1 MSTMEA
7 KKSNMGRRWGSVC
20 LNIII
25 MLVILATSLLSNV
38 FLSNNNIASA
48 ANYSDQLRTVPDV
61 PYNTSGEHGIWLD
74 RAHIVLY
81 WSSEDYV
88 EGRPYVFSAPAEGLN
103 KDVEYINETCNKIT
117 GVSRPDYNSTP
128 SAGRLT
134 KCDGSPPVN
143 VTIYNEDFAKIDGYI
158 YDAADTGTESITMPR
173 YLRGID
179 GMDATNIY
187 GCSNPLY
194 AGPANG
200 GLSGKYDKQDGV
212 FEKTNS
218 NRYELIGDNNTWI
231 DNLRNDS
238 NRVKKAKQHRTSTY
252 DTPIRAQS
260 CTLSYAGNG
269 EEAGRDIYLLKDYS
283 YTDALDGT
291 KNKILDWQSIRGR
304 VTALTDYFNSSDVGR
319 AALQSCK
326 QGLNLGG
333 TSRDDLI
340 LRIAEQGENLGDPFV
355 DCLMRELEDDPAFSE
370 ALGFEATGDFSEQ
383 IIADTS
389 ESCDGGGIPIIS
401 DLVCSL
407 VRAVFDWVFE
417 SFTSII
423 SYLASP
429 PDMFD
434 QQNSTLEQAMSNL
447 RNVAN
452 IIFILAFLLVV
463 LQYMTNLNV
472 VDAYFIKKF
481 IPRLVIAVVLVQASF
496 FITSELNGFFYDLG
510 KSVQSLVFFG
520 SQQGDLQIT
529 NGVGTLA
536 IFAAPSILGFVLII
550 GIVMLIVLIIT
561 FVILAIR
568 YILIIVL
575 AILAPLAFAA
585 LAIPQLESV
594 TKKWFNMYIK
604 LLLMYPIIMFFI
616 AASSIIGGVFSGG
629 NMVFQLFGIIV
640 QFLPFIILPFTFKFA
655 GGIMGGISAKL
666 QKAGTG
672 AAKKY
677 GKQAYDRS
685 DYKMGKDYAKE
696 QDRKRKQ
703 TASQARK
710 RDQILAGG
718 GGARGAKIRSDP
730 HLMADL
736 RADQAQHELQPQ
748 IAAERLRKVQQ
759 SAETQR
765 IAEEQRN
772 IAAHIRGG
780 GYYEDR
786 DGRQHTNERDA
797 SLAYLADQA
806 AANAR
811 LGTTE
816 GMDNANIAMGQLL
829 ANGGDTPFVGQLRDS
844 LGGDSAEWDGLRSAN
859 YTPLAAV
866 RADLAAATRPG
877 STDDFF
883 SVASTVEKMA
893 GQKREAWHTAAQTD
907 ATRTMAAYDDV
918 KNSGGGNAGKLA
930 DSTHVVAS
938 VVQSINNNHAQVGDA
953 SLVDLQKTHDA
964 LHARHQ
970 ELINTPGA
978 DASVIAATAS
988 ALRVVQNEVAGR

>member
-1 MSTMEA
+1 
-7 KKSNMGRRWGSVC
+7 
-20 LNIII
+20 
-25 MLVILATSLLSNV
+25 MLVILGTSLLSNV
-38 FLSNNNIASA
+38 FLSNKNVVSA
-48 ANYSDQLRTVPDV
+48 ASYSDQLRTVPDV
-61 PYNTSGEHGIWLD
+61 PYNTTFEHGIWLD

-103 KDVEYINETCNKIT
+103 KDVEYTNDTCNIIT
-117 GVSRPDYNSTP
+117 GVPRPDYNSTP
-128 SAGRLT
+128 STGRLT
-134 KCDGSPPVN
+134 KCDGSIKT

-158 YDAADTGTESITMPR
+158 YTDGGDKFIDMPR
-173 YLRGID
+173 FISGID
-179 GMDATNIY
+179 G
-187 GCSNPLY
+187 C
-194 AGPANG
+194 
-200 GLSGKYDKQDGV
+200 GLGQFTGFSGKYG
-212 FEKTNS
+212 KTNGKFENKTS
-218 NRYELIGDNNTWI
+218 SYYQEIAPD
-231 DNLRNDS
+231 DS
-238 NRVKKAKQHRTSTY
+238 PKTVVHEIRSESSRVSTAVQTQTSDCDGPT
-252 DTPIRAQS
+252 DALGLVVSPVF
-260 CTLSYAGNG
+260 LSAGGNSKTMQYAGEPNG
-269 EEAGRDIYLLKDYS
+269 GRRINLLKNYS

-304 VTALTDYFNSSDVGR
+304 VNALTDYFNTSDAGK
-319 AALQSCK
+319 AALQDCK

-333 TSRDDLI
+333 TPRDDLI

-355 DCLMRELEDDPAFSE
+355 DCLMRELADDPAFSE

-401 DLVCSL
+401 DLICSL
-407 VRAVFDWVFE
+407 VRAVFDWVFD

-423 SYLASP
+423 SYLAAP

-434 QQNSTLEQAMSNL
+434 QQNSTLEKAMSNL

-520 SQQGDLQIT
+520 SQPGDLQIS
-529 NGVGTLA
+529 NGIGTIA
-536 IFAAPSILGFVLII
+536 AFAVFAGAGPGILGIILVI
-550 GIVMLIVLIIT
+550 GIIMLIVLIIT
-561 FVILAIR
+561 FIILAIR

-629 NMVFQLFGIIV
+629 SLIFQLFGMIV

-655 GGIMGGISAKL
+655 GGIMGGISAKI
-666 QKAGTG
+666 QKAGTK
-672 AAKKY
+672 AATKY
-677 GKQAYDRS
+677 GKEAYGRS

-703 TASQARK
+703 SDSQARK
-710 RDQILAGG
+710 RQQIIDGG
-718 GGARGAKIRSDP
+718 GGRRGSALRADP
-730 HLMADL
+730 RAMSAL
-736 RADQAQHELQPQ
+736 RADQEQHRLQPQ
-748 IAAERLRKVQQ
+748 AEQERLRKVQHA
-759 SAETQR
+759 AEAQR
-765 IAEEQRN
+765 LAEEQRA
-772 IAAHIRGG
+772 ITSHVRGG
-780 GYYEDR
+780 GVYNDR
-786 DGRQHTNERDA
+786 NGKTHSNERDA

-806 AANAR
+806 ATNAQ
-811 LGTTE
+811 LGTAE
-816 GMDNANIAMGQLL
+816 GMDNANVAMAQLL
-829 ANGGDTPFVGQLRDS
+829 ADGGDTPFAGEVRS
-844 LGGDSAEWDGLRSAN
+844 TLGAGSAEWDALRTAN

-866 RADLAAATRPG
+866 RADLAAGPG
-877 STDDFF
+877 KTGWD
-883 SVASTVEKMA
+883 VASTVEKQA
-893 GQKREAWHTAAQTD
+893 GQKKEFWEGAVKDDTLKAMSAISDVEAAGGSSSSRLTMSSTEAAKHAADAINGGTVNLGAGQLDHLYATHTALESRVKQLSSDPTANPADITAAQNAIT
-907 ATRTMAAYDDV
+907 ALEAEIVTR
-918 KNSGGGNAGKLA
+918 
-930 DSTHVVAS
+930 
-938 VVQSINNNHAQVGDA
+938 
-953 SLVDLQKTHDA
+953 
-964 LHARHQ
+964 
-970 ELINTPGA
+970 
-978 DASVIAATAS
+978 
-988 ALRVVQNEVAGR
+988 

>member
-7 KKSNMGRRWGSVC
+7 KKSNMGKRWGSVC

-25 MLVILATSLLSNV
+25 MLVVLGTSLLSNV
-38 FLSNNNIASA
+38 FIFNQNIASA
-48 ANYSDQLRTVPDV
+48 ASFDSQLSTVPDID
-61 PYNTSGEHGIWLD
+61 YNTTSEFGIWMD
-74 RAHIVLY
+74 RSRIVLF
-81 WSSEDYV
+81 WSSEDYI
-88 EGRPYVFSAPAEGLN
+88 ENRPYVFKAPLEGLN
-103 KDVEYINETCNKIT
+103 KRIEYTNDECNVISN
-117 GVSRPDYNSTP
+117 VSRPSYDSGPRT
-128 SAGRLT
+128 GLLT
-134 KCDGSPPVN
+134 RCDESETN
-143 VTIYNEDFAKIDGYI
+143 VTLYNADFAKIDGYI

-269 EEAGRDIYLLKDYS
+269 EEAGRDIYLLKDY
-283 YTDALDGT
+283 TPTEVQEAI
-291 KNKILDWQSIRGR
+291 KNKVEAWQRTRRRI
-304 VTALTDYFNSSDVGR
+304 VALTDYFNTSAPGL
-319 AALQSCK
+319 AALQSCTRDT
-326 QGLNLGG
+326 NAGG
-333 TSRDDLI
+333 SRDERI
-340 LRIAEQGENLGDPFV
+340 RRIAEQGNTPGDPFV
-355 DCLMRELEDDPAFSE
+355 DCMIRELGEDQAFLD
-370 ALGFEATGDFSEQ
+370 ALELDAVGDFTGQ
-383 IIADTS
+383 VVADTS

-407 VRAVFDWVFE
+407 VKAVFDWVFE

-520 SQQGDLQIT
+520 SEKGNLQIT

-536 IFAAPSILGFVLII
+536 LFAAPSILGFVLII

-759 SAETQR
+759 SAEAQR
-765 IAEEQRN
+765 LAEEQREITN
-772 IAAHIRGG
+772 RVRGG
-780 GYYEDR
+780 GSYNDR
-786 DGRQHTNERDA
+786 NGKTHSNERDA

-806 AANAR
+806 ATNAR
-811 LGTTE
+811 LGTPE
-816 GMDNANIAMGQLL
+816 GMDNANVAMAQLL
-829 ANGGDTPFVGQLRDS
+829 ADGGDTPFAGELRDS
-844 LGGDSAEWDGLRSAN
+844 LLSDPSGAGAAQWDALRTAN

-866 RADLAAATRPG
+866 RADLAAGPG
-877 STDDFF
+877 KTGWD
-883 SVASTVEKMA
+883 VASTVEKQA
-893 GQKREAWHTAAQTD
+893 GQKKEFWEGAVKDDTLKAMSAIGKVETSGGSSSSRLTMSSTEAAGHAATAINAGTVNLSAGELDHLYATHTALESRVKQLQSDPASSAADITAAQNAIT
-907 ATRTMAAYDDV
+907 ALESEIVTR
-918 KNSGGGNAGKLA
+918 
-930 DSTHVVAS
+930 
-938 VVQSINNNHAQVGDA
+938 
-953 SLVDLQKTHDA
+953 
-964 LHARHQ
+964 
-970 ELINTPGA
+970 
-978 DASVIAATAS
+978 
-988 ALRVVQNEVAGR
+988 